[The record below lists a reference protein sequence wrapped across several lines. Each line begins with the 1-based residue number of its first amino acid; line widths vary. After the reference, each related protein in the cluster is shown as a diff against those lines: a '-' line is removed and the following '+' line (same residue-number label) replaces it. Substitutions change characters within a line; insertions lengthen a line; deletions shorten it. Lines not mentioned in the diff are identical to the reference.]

1 MSNENPIPAK
11 DSDLCTEFLHLQMG
25 PSHPAMH
32 GTVRI
37 KLTLD
42 GETIVGADVEI
53 GYLHRGM
60 EKSCEAHTWTQVIPY
75 TDRLN
80 YVSPL
85 INNVGYAMVVEKLL
99 DIEIPER
106 NKYIRVL
113 MSEIA
118 RISDH
123 LTSIGAMALE
133 IAAFTPF
140 LWAVQAREEFY
151 YIIEEVTGARVTS
164 AYTSIGGLRGDL
176 PDNFAQL
183 YQPAED
189 RLLKIMDDMDAL
201 LTKNKIFYDRLVD
214 VGTIS
219 KEHAVDL
226 GFTGPVLRSTGVD
239 YDVRKDHPYLIYD
252 RLDFDVPVGVKGDNY
267 DRYLVRMEEIRQSV
281 RIIRQVIRD
290 MPDGPLNIDD
300 WRVVLPPKEA
310 VYNSIEATIAHFMLI
325 IHGIQVPAGEAYS
338 FVEGG
343 NGEVGFY
350 AVSDGEGK
358 PWRLHVRGPC
368 FFLVQGLEDM
378 IKGQMIADIV
388 PTFDS
393 LNMIGGEID
402 R

>member
-1 MSNENPIPAK
+1 MSDSNQLTEKN
-11 DSDLCTEFLHLQMG
+11 SDLRTEFLHLQMG

-42 GETIVGADVEI
+42 GETVHAADVEI

-60 EKSCEAHTWTQVIPY
+60 EKSSEAHTWSQVIPY

-85 INNVGYAMVVEKLL
+85 INNVGYAMAVEKLL
-99 DIEIPER
+99 GVEIPER

-113 MSEIA
+113 MSEIS
-118 RISDH
+118 RIADH
-123 LTSIGAMALE
+123 LTAIGAMALE

-140 LWAVQAREEFY
+140 LWSMQAREEFY
-151 YIIEEVTGARVTS
+151 RLIEEVTGARVTS
-164 AYTSIGGLRGDL
+164 AYTRIGGLRDDL
-176 PDNFAQL
+176 PEGFADL
-183 YQPAED
+183 YQAAED
-189 RLLKIMDDMDAL
+189 RLLRLMDDIDAL
-201 LTKNKIFYDRLVD
+201 LTKNRIFYDRLVD
-214 VGTIS
+214 VGSIS
-219 KEHAVDL
+219 REDAVDL

-252 RLDFDVPVGVKGDNY
+252 RVDFDVPVGQHGDNY

-281 RIIRQVIRD
+281 RIIRQVLRD
-290 MPDGPLNIDD
+290 MPDGPINIDD
-300 WRVVLPPKEA
+300 WSILLPPKDA

-325 IHGIQVPAGEAYS
+325 IHGIQVPAGEAYA

-343 NGEVGFY
+343 NGELGFY
-350 AVSDGEGK
+350 LVSDGDGK
-358 PWRLHVRGPC
+358 PYRMHVRGPC
-368 FFLVQGLEDM
+368 FYLVQGLETM
-378 IKGQMIADIV
+378 IKGQMIADII

>member
-1 MSNENPIPAK
+1 MSKQIPAK
-11 DSDLCTEFLHLQMG
+11 NNDLHTEYLKLQMG

-37 KLTLD
+37 KLSLD
-42 GETIVGADVEI
+42 GETVVGADVEV

-60 EKSCEAHTWTQVIPY
+60 EKSCENQTWTQVIPY

-85 INNVGYAMVVEKLL
+85 INNVGYAMAVEKLL
-99 DIEIPER
+99 DIDIPER

-118 RISDH
+118 RIADH
-123 LTSIGAMALE
+123 LTSVGAMAME

-140 LWAVQAREEFY
+140 LWTMQAREEFY
-151 YIIEEVTGARVTS
+151 FLIEEVTGARVTS
-164 AYTSIGGLRGDL
+164 AYTRIGGLRGDL
-176 PDNFAQL
+176 TDDFAKH
-183 YQPAED
+183 YQTAEGK
-189 RLLKIMDDMDAL
+189 LLKLMDDIEAL
-201 LTKNKIFYDRLVD
+201 LTKNKIFYDRLID

-252 RLDFDVPVGVKGDNY
+252 RLDFDVPVGVRGDNY

-281 RIIRQVIRD
+281 RIIRQVLHD
-290 MPDGPLNIDD
+290 MPDGPIDIDD
-300 WRVVLPPKEA
+300 WNIVLPPKDA
-310 VYNSIEATIAHFMLI
+310 VYNSIEATIAHFMQI
-325 IHGIQVPAGEAYS
+325 IHGIQVPAGEAYA

-350 AVSDGEGK
+350 VVSDGSGK
-358 PWRLHVRGPC
+358 PWRMHVRGPC
-368 FFLVQGLEDM
+368 FSLVQGLEDM
-378 IKGQMIADIV
+378 VRGQMVADII